1 MLGARRTRVTTARV
15 ALPVRRDEADRGFFD
30 LPRIWL
36 IPGRR
41 SHGPLTELVQFC
53 LLPLGLALALLIFG
67 LTFQGTIGMPLSRFV
82 HTYTDISLPKAP
94 PMPQTTYIY
103 DRDKRLITT
112 LHGGVNRT
120 EVPLAKI
127 SENLKDAVIAL
138 EDKDFYRESGVNF
151 SSIARAALVNLRNG
165 RVEQGGS
172 TITQQYV
179 KNVYTGGQ
187 RTISRKIK
195 EAILAQRL
203 SHLYTKD
210 QILSKYLN
218 SVYFGRG
225 AYGAEAAALT
235 YFGVHA
241 SKLTVRQAGLLAGL
255 IRAPARYDP
264 ARDPAGA
271 KARRDMALEAM
282 AQQGYITWD
291 KEQRAISKPIKLKKA
306 KPGTMPAAYFMDY
319 VRRTLQKKYG
329 YSGTF
334 TGGLQVT
341 TTLDWSM
348 QHAAE
353 RAIATNLP
361 GRQDP
366 AAALVAIDPRSG
378 EIRALVGGRNFNRA
392 KFNLATQAHRQTGS
406 AFKPFTLVT
415 AFQQHIDPHSVMTG
429 PSHLTIPDPRC
440 RDPKKGDWQVSNYAD
455 ESGGTMTLLS
465 AIAHSVNTIFAQLV
479 VGVGPDNVAA
489 TARQMGIAS
498 RLAGVCS
505 ITLGSQPVTP
515 LDMTIAYATLA
526 ARGVRHAPQPLVEVE
541 DPTGKAIE
549 QPNTKGKRVLDRN
562 VADLATFALSGVI
575 QAGTGTAANIGRP
588 AAGKTGT
595 AQNYQD
601 AWFCGYVPQLTAC
614 VWMGYPKTE
623 DRPMEN
629 VEGFSHVF
637 GGSLPAMIWHDFMA
651 KALKGTPV
659 ADFAVPSF
667 IGFDQQPERVIPLP
681 PPKPTPS
688 PPCKPKPK
696 CKPGH

>member
-1 MLGARRTRVTTARV
+1 M
-15 ALPVRRDEADRGFFD
+15 
-30 LPRIWL
+30 
-36 IPGRR
+36 
-41 SHGPLTELVQFC
+41 VQFS
-53 LLPLGLALALLIFG
+53 LLPLALALALLLFG

-82 HTYTDISLPKAP
+82 HTYTDIPLPKAA
-94 PMPQTTYIY
+94 PMPQTTYVY
-103 DRDKRLITT
+103 DRDGRLITT
-112 LHGGVNRT
+112 LHAGVNRT
-120 EVPLAKI
+120 EVPLSKI
-127 SENLKDAVIAL
+127 SGNLKDAVIAL

-195 EAILAQRL
+195 EAILAQKL

-210 QILSKYLN
+210 QILLKYLN
-218 SVYFGRG
+218 SVYFGRA

-241 SKLTVRQAGLLAGL
+241 SKLTVRQSAFLAGL

-264 ARDPAGA
+264 SRDPAGA
-271 KARRDMALEAM
+271 KARRDMALDAM

-291 KEQRAISKPIKLKKA
+291 EAQIAMSKPLRLKKA
-306 KPGTMPAAYFMDY
+306 KSGTTPAAYFMDY
-319 VRRTLQKKYG
+319 VRRALQNKYG

-341 TTLDWSM
+341 TTLDRTM
-348 QHAAE
+348 QQAAE
-353 RAIATNLP
+353 HAITANL
-361 GRQDP
+361 RSSHDP
-366 AAALVAIDPRSG
+366 AAALVAMDPRTG

-429 PSHLTIPDPRC
+429 PSHITIPDPRC
-440 RDPKKGDWQVSNYAD
+440 RDPKKGEWQVSNYAD
-455 ESGGTMTLLS
+455 ESAGTMTLLS

-489 TARQMGIAS
+489 TARKMGIAS

-515 LDMTIAYATLA
+515 LDMTTAYATLA
-526 ARGVRHAPQPLVEVE
+526 ARGVRHAPQALVEVK
-541 DPTGKAIE
+541 DPTGKVIG
-549 QPNTKGKRVLDRN
+549 QPSTKGKRVLDRN
-562 VADLATFALSGVI
+562 VADLTTLALQGVI
-575 QAGTGTAANIGRP
+575 REGTGTAANIGRP

-595 AQNYQD
+595 AQNFQD
-601 AWFCGYVPQLTAC
+601 AWFCGYVPQLVAC

-629 VEGFSHVF
+629 VEGFFHVF
-637 GGSLPAMIWHDFMA
+637 GGSLPAMIWRDFMA
-651 KALKGTPV
+651 KAIKGMPV

-667 IGFDQQPERVIPLP
+667 TGFNEQPERVLPLP
-681 PPKPTPS
+681 PPPEPSPTPS

-696 CKPGH
+696 CKPGR